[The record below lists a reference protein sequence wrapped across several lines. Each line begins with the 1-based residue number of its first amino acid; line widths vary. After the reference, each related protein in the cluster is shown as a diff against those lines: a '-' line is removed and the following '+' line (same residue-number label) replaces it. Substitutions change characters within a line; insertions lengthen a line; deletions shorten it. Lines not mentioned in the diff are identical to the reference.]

1 MYNDHMPILRRNP
14 KELPPWK
21 LPVKKRNFEVFDED
35 WGGTYDEMLLT
46 PASVKCALLL
56 LSTGCV

>member
-1 MYNDHMPILRRNP
+1 MPILRRNP
-14 KELPPWK
+14 VELPPWK
-21 LPVKKRNFEVFDED
+21 RKVETRNFDVFEED

-56 LSTGCV
+56 LSTSCV